1 MMVSRIGLHCSFYC
15 KCMQYFSIGETRN
28 GLFRSH
34 RMRMI
39 AARLAYE
46 RAKCEAVSRFS
57 DGETLHAFTIE
68 PSASGQM
75 IREHPVPACA
85 YTMPGS
91 LKSRVQHA
99 L

>member
-1 MMVSRIGLHCSFYC
+1 MLLHR
-15 KCMQYFSIGETRN
+15 RN
-28 GLFRSH
+28 GFAFRLY

-46 RAKCEAVSRFS
+46 RAASITPMR
-57 DGETLHAFTIE
+57 E